1 MKVIEWVEKNLGA
14 IDILINNAT
23 INIDVTLQNNEVLDW
38 KKIFDINLLGLTCM
52 IQEVLKL
59 MKKKGKISLLKYK
72 NLENYDM
79 YLYISKCKFFF
90 HIFKTL
96 LCFLGINNGIIV
108 NINDASG
115 LNLLPMNRN
124 RPAYLASKCAL
135 TTLTDCLRS
144 ELAQCESNIK
154 VIVSFQLSS
163 FLHLKI

>member
-23 INIDVTLQNNEVLDW
+23 INIDITLQNDEVLDW
-38 KKIFDINLLGLTCM
+38 KKIFDMNLLGLTCM

-72 NLENYDM
+72 TLENYNT
-79 YLYISKCKFFF
+79 LYISKFSYFYIIFFF
-90 HIFKTL
+90 FV
-96 LCFLGINNGIIV
+96 GINNGIII

-144 ELAQCESNIK
+144 ELARCESNIK
-154 VIVSFQLSS
+154 VIVSF
-163 FLHLKI
+163 

>member
-23 INIDVTLQNNEVLDW
+23 INIDITLQNDEVLDW
-38 KKIFDINLLGLTCM
+38 KKIFDMNLLGLTSM

-72 NLENYDM
+72 TLENYNT
-79 YLYISKCKFFF
+79 LYISKFSYFYIIFFF
-90 HIFKTL
+90 V
-96 LCFLGINNGIIV
+96 GINNGIII

-144 ELAQCESNIK
+144 ELARCESNIK

-163 FLHLKI
+163 FLYLEI

>member
-23 INIDVTLQNNEVLDW
+23 INIDITLQNDEVLDW
-38 KKIFDINLLGLTCM
+38 KKIFDMNLLGLTSM

-72 NLENYDM
+72 TLENYNT
-79 YLYISKCKFFF
+79 LYISKFSYFYIIFFF
-90 HIFKTL
+90 V
-96 LCFLGINNGIIV
+96 GINNGIII

-144 ELAQCESNIK
+144 ELARCESNIK
-154 VIVSFQLSS
+154 VIVSF
-163 FLHLKI
+163 

>member
-23 INIDVTLQNNEVLDW
+23 INIDITLQNDEVLDW
-38 KKIFDINLLGLTCM
+38 KKIFDMNLLGLTCM

-72 NLENYDM
+72 TLENYNT
-79 YLYISKCKFFF
+79 LYISKFSYFYIIFFF
-90 HIFKTL
+90 V
-96 LCFLGINNGIIV
+96 GINNGIII

-144 ELAQCESNIK
+144 ELARCESNIK

-163 FLHLKI
+163 FLYLEI